1 VLADIDGEFNDWI
14 ELHNPTGATIGLGGF
29 YLTDNDSNLTKWRLP
44 SINLSPGDYLVVFES
59 GKHRQ
64 VAIAELHTNFKLSG
78 KGGEYLALVA
88 PDGATNLLFGF

>member
-1 VLADIDGEFNDWI
+1 MLADIDGEFNDWI
-14 ELHNPTGATIGLGGF
+14 ELHNPTSATIGLGGY

-44 SINLSPGDYLVVFES
+44 SMNLSPSGYLVVFAS
-59 GKHRQ
+59 GKDRQ
-64 VAIAELHTNFKLSG
+64 VASAELHTNFKLSG